1 MNGFQFSLKQNI
13 IFSPG
18 AIKKVPEL
26 LKENNVSKV
35 LIVSDR
41 MLEKVGLIH
50 KLTIL
55 LEEASLEWKCF
66 LDVEPNPS
74 TEIVEAAA
82 EYYKA
87 CGADALVA
95 IGGGS
100 SMDVAKATAVLATCG
115 GKIVDYE
122 GSGKISG
129 EMIPLIAIPTTA
141 GTGSEATRTAVI
153 TDQSRNYKFCIV
165 GDEILPR
172 YAILDP
178 ELITTLPAG
187 VAAST
192 GIDALV
198 HAIEA
203 YISLASNPFTDA
215 MAEKAMELIGQNIR
229 RFTAN
234 RRDVEAAGA
243 MLLGSCYAGVAFT
256 RAMLGNVH
264 AMAHPLGGHF
274 NIAHGVANAVLLPVV
289 IEYNALADNGKY
301 ERIYR
306 IIRIDKDEDKNFRAE
321 MLAHELRKLIADLG
335 IPQRLRELGVTED
348 KIPAMAEDAM
358 KSGNVPINPRQTTQK
373 DFETL
378 YRKAF

>member
-18 AIKKVPEL
+18 AIKKIPEL

>member
-74 TEIVEAAA
+74 AEIVEAAA

-165 GDEILPR
+165 GDEIL
-172 YAILDP
+172 
-178 ELITTLPAG
+178 
-187 VAAST
+187 
-192 GIDALV
+192 
-198 HAIEA
+198 
-203 YISLASNPFTDA
+203 
-215 MAEKAMELIGQNIR
+215 Q
-229 RFTAN
+229 
-234 RRDVEAAGA
+234 
-243 MLLGSCYAGVAFT
+243 
-256 RAMLGNVH
+256 
-264 AMAHPLGGHF
+264 
-274 NIAHGVANAVLLPVV
+274 
-289 IEYNALADNGKY
+289 
-301 ERIYR
+301 
-306 IIRIDKDEDKNFRAE
+306 
-321 MLAHELRKLIADLG
+321 
-335 IPQRLRELGVTED
+335 
-348 KIPAMAEDAM
+348 
-358 KSGNVPINPRQTTQK
+358 
-373 DFETL
+373 
-378 YRKAF
+378 